1 MEKFYL
7 ESAPELLNTLTIQKK
22 NIKEITTEET
32 DSDRAQVEMLPHI
45 YKFFVW
51 PEDGRRQ
58 RKS

>member
-1 MEKFYL
+1 MTTD
-7 ESAPELLNTLTIQKK
+7 ESG
-22 NIKEITTEET
+22 
-32 DSDRAQVEMLPHI
+32 SDRAQVEMLPHI